1 MTMKLS
7 EDIKSKIRAEY
18 EEWLH
23 TQYGDLTPERRKE
36 LGAIYTPP
44 EITIQ
49 MIERFPFNEFGDRTV
64 LDPAC
69 GSGNLLMACI
79 IAGAK
84 PGNVYGNEFEASMVR
99 LCRERLSKMGVP
111 EDNIHRGDA
120 SDPYCL
126 KNFGPDYRWPRQT
139 AVQLF

>member
-1 MTMKLS
+1 MTLS

-23 TQYGDLTPERRKE
+23 TQYGDLTSERRKE
-36 LGAIYTPP
+36 LGAVYTPADV
-44 EITIQ
+44 TIQ
-49 MIERFPFNEFGDRTV
+49 MIEMMDIDSFEGRDV
-64 LDPAC
+64 LDPCA
-69 GSGNLLMACI
+69 GSGNLLAACV
-79 IAGAK
+79 IAGADPK
-84 PGNVYGNEFEASMVR
+84 RVYGNEFEESMVR

-111 EDNIHRGDA
+111 KDNVHQGDA
-120 SDPYCL
+120 TDPYCL